1 MTTERK
7 LEQKVRSIETA
18 DGDGV
23 KIRRIGGQA
32 MQQRMDPFLMLDEFN
47 SDQSADYM
55 GGFPSHPHRGF
66 ETITYMKAG
75 KMRHR
80 DHMGN
85 EGVIGPGDV
94 QWMTAARGVIHSET
108 PEQLDGLM
116 QGFQIWLN
124 LPGAEKMKP
133 AAYHDF
139 SADELARAT
148 SDRDSEIA
156 VIAGSVDVSFG
167 AEPLQHLTGPLP
179 AMTTKPHLIEIELAA
194 EETVELSFNPEEPA
208 FVYVFEGATTG
219 LKQWE
224 MGLYSA
230 GNLLKL
236 NSTADG
242 ATLLVLSGRPIKEPI
257 AQYGPF
263 VMNSRAELEQA
274 VSDYRSGVLT
284 N

>member
-23 KIRRIGGQA
+23 KIRRIGGKA

-47 SDQSADYM
+47 SDKSADYM

-124 LPGAEKMKP
+124 LPSTEKMKP

-139 SADELARAT
+139 KAEQLARAEFGAG
-148 SDRDSEIA
+148 SEIA
-156 VIAGSVDVSFG
+156 VIAGEVALHSGSDE
-167 AEPLQHLTGPLP
+167 ALQLTGPLP
-179 AMTTKPHLIEIELAA
+179 AMTTKPHLIELELAA
-194 EETVELSFNPEEPA
+194 EEEVELRFNVEEPA

-230 GNLLKL
+230 GDTLTLATSKE
-236 NSTADG
+236 G
-242 ATLLVLSGRPIKEPI
+242 ATLLVLSGKPIQEPI

-263 VMNSRAELEQA
+263 VMNTRAELEQA
-274 VSDYRSGVLT
+274 MSDYRLGTLT
-284 N
+284 H